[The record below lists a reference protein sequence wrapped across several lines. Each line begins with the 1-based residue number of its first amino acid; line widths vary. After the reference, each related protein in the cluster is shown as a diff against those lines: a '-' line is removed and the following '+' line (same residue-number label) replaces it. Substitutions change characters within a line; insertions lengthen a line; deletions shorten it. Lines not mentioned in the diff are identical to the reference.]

1 VRRWKGGEG
10 DEVGGERRRI
20 PEVKEVVRGG
30 VGGGER
36 ERRRRRE
43 ERGERR
49 GAYLSVLSVS
59 STLLVAVLTV
69 AMIEVFEL
77 PPSASCRIVV
87 STWWD
92 PTDI

>member
-1 VRRWKGGEG
+1 VRRWK
-10 DEVGGERRRI
+10 GGERRRI

-36 ERRRRRE
+36 ETRD
-43 ERGERR
+43 ERG